1 MPSRSPRLEKLL
13 SRLHAGKMVLADGA
27 WGTRMQ
33 AMGLQAGDC
42 PEEWNI
48 SKPELIKQIAREYF
62 EAGADFCMSN
72 TFGGTKYRLVRHGY
86 ADKVREFNRAGS
98 GLSVEVANQF
108 DRPVGASVGPTGEFI
123 EPEGMLSHKEMRD
136 AFREQMA
143 ALKEGGADFV
153 CIETMYVVDEA
164 VAAIKAARELDL
176 FCAACMTYDSDGRGG
191 YQTMMYATIEESIH
205 ALDQAGA
212 DILGTNCGHGI
223 AEMVKIA
230 RLIRPL
236 TKKPLMVKS
245 NAGLPKQIDG
255 KLVYRETPQMLAD
268 HVAELREIG
277 IGIVGGCCGTTPEH
291 IAALRRVIDAG

>member
-1 MPSRSPRLEKLL
+1 MPSVSPRLEGLL
-13 SRLHAGKMVLADGA
+13 SHLRAGKMVLADGA

-33 AMGLQAGDC
+33 AMGLQGGDC
-42 PEEWNI
+42 PEEWNV
-48 SKPELIKQIAREYF
+48 SKPEQIKQIAHEYF

-86 ADKVREFNRAGS
+86 ADKVHEFNRAGAA
-98 GLSVEVANQF
+98 LSVEVANKF

-176 FCAACMTYDSDGRGG
+176 FCAVCMTYDSDGRGG
-191 YQTMMYATIEESIH
+191 YQTMTYATIEESIH

-268 HVAELREIG
+268 HVTELRDIG

-291 IAALRRVIDAG
+291 IAALRKSIDA